1 MPSRAI
7 NYRVKSLI
15 PQFIRS
21 AALPR
26 HPTDLRPK
34 RVAMISHSI
43 YTNDNRVRRY
53 AESLAARGDHVDVF
67 AICQSGDTRSEQT
80 INDVDVFHVQHRGA
94 KRAGSKLAY
103 LWPLLRFFLLTS
115 IRLTRR
121 HLQQPYDVVHVHN
134 IPDFLV
140 FAAWYPKL
148 TGVPVI
154 LDIHDIVPEFFASK
168 FQTASTGIARKL
180 LLWMERA
187 SGAFADRV
195 IIANDLWLDK
205 YARRT
210 GLNGRC
216 TVFINHVDTKLFRCI
231 PRTQRN
237 GQQIVIYPGGLQWHQ
252 GLDIALRAFK
262 QVAMDVPAAEFHIYG
277 DGSARESLVRLTH
290 DLGLNNRVR
299 FFQPRAAHEIASI
312 MANADVGVVPKR
324 ADSFGDEAYSTK
336 IMEFMAVGVPVIVS
350 STKVDRYYFNDSIV
364 RFFEPGNPDA
374 LAREMV
380 AALRNEELRKR
391 MTAQAFKYVATHCW
405 ENRKGDYL
413 RLVDSLCAG
422 RDERRNAVP
431 ETTTNAPGPVR
442 RQLIPSSTVLKSVA
456 ESLSRLQEWVEA
468 HGYKGYDPG
477 DGLSSWLRPFT
488 MRNLFAE
495 RLLQQLIWKSP
506 WNLRPLAGVKPL
518 DSSKGRGFMAWGYLL
533 RFKLT
538 GDSAFRDKAVAC
550 LDWLIANT
558 SPNQSG
564 YCWGNH
570 FDFTTRAGRIPA
582 QEPTIVW
589 SGLIGQAFLEAYEQL
604 GDRRYLA
611 VAQSICEW
619 ILTLP
624 RQQTPMG
631 SCISY
636 HGRFQS
642 SIHNSNLLGAAL
654 LARTWKH
661 TRREKLL
668 SVAGEAMR
676 YSCHHQLPDGAW
688 WYGEQPKYH
697 WIDNFH
703 TGYNLDSIRRYI
715 DATGDDLF
723 QNNLRRGYRYYV
735 ETFFEPSGCPRYYH
749 NKTYPVD
756 IQSAAQAIDTLCLLS
771 DEFPGSLDLA
781 ADVARWTI
789 LNLFDESG
797 YFYYRKYP
805 FVTSRTPYFH
815 WGQATMF
822 KALAHLLLVTAARGE
837 QETEDHEP
845 AEMKYD
851 YASVGSDKSF
861 QPATI
866 R

>member
-1 MPSRAI
+1 
-7 NYRVKSLI
+7 
-15 PQFIRS
+15 
-21 AALPR
+21 
-26 HPTDLRPK
+26 
-34 RVAMISHSI
+34 MISHSV
-43 YTNDNRVRRY
+43 YTSDNRVRRY
-53 AESLAARGDHVDVF
+53 AESLAARGDRVEVF
-67 AICQSGDTRSEQT
+67 AICQSGDTPGQET
-80 INDVDVFHVQHRGA
+80 INGVHVFHVQRRAA
-94 KRAGSKLAY
+94 KRERSKLAY

-121 HLQQPYDVVHVHN
+121 HLQQPYDIVHVHN

-154 LDIHDIVPEFFASK
+154 LDIHDIVPELFASK
-168 FQTASTGIARKL
+168 FQSGLTWFARKL
-180 LLWMERA
+180 LLWMECA

-195 IIANDLWLDK
+195 IVANHLWLDK

-216 TVFINHVDTKLFRCI
+216 TVFINHVDAKLFRCI
-231 PRTQRN
+231 PRSRQN
-237 GQQIVIYPGGLQWHQ
+237 GQQIVLYPGGLQWHQ

-262 QVAMDVPAAEFHIYG
+262 QVARDVPAAEFHIYG
-277 DGSARESLVRLTH
+277 DGSAKESLVRLAD
-290 DLGLNNRVR
+290 DLGLNESVR
-299 FFQPRAAHEIASI
+299 FLQPRTAQEIATI

-350 STKVDRYYFNDSIV
+350 STRVDRYYFNDSIV

-380 AALRNEELRKR
+380 AVLRNDELRRR
-391 MTAQAFKYVATHCW
+391 MTAQALKYVTTHCW

-413 RLVDSLCAG
+413 RLVDSLCAR
-422 RDERRNAVP
+422 RDERRNAVLK
-431 ETTTNAPGPVR
+431 TTNVSEPVR
-442 RQLIPSSTVLKSVA
+442 SQLLPSSTALKSVA
-456 ESLSRLQEWVEA
+456 ESLSLVQEWVEA
-468 HGYKGYDPG
+468 RNYKGYDPG
-477 DGLSSWLRPFT
+477 DGLSSWLRPLT
-488 MRNLFAE
+488 LGNLFAE

-506 WNLRPLAGVKPL
+506 WNLRPLTGIKPL
-518 DSSKGRGFMAWGYLL
+518 DSSKGRGFMAWCYLL
-533 RFKLT
+533 GFKLT

-550 LDWLIANT
+550 LNWLIANK
-558 SPNQSG
+558 SPKQSD

-570 FDFTTRAGRIPA
+570 FDFTSRAGRIPA
-582 QEPTIVW
+582 HEPTIVW

-604 GDRRYLA
+604 GDRQYLA
-611 VAQSICEW
+611 VAESICNW
-619 ILTLP
+619 IMTLP
-624 RQQTPMG
+624 REQTPVG

-661 TRREKLL
+661 TGREELV

-676 YSCHHQLPDGAW
+676 YSCHYQLPDGAW

-703 TGYNLDSIRRYI
+703 TGYNLDSIKRYI
-715 DATGDDLF
+715 EATGDDLF
-723 QNNLRRGYRYYV
+723 QNNLRRGYRYFA

-756 IQSAAQAIDTLCLLS
+756 IQSAAQAIDTFCLLS

-781 ADVARWTI
+781 ADVAGWTI
-789 LNLFDESG
+789 SNLFDESG

-822 KALAHLLLVTAARGE
+822 KALAHLLLATAARGE
-837 QETEDHEP
+837 RETKDREP
-845 AEMKYD
+845 GELQCD
-851 YASVGSDKSF
+851 YVSVG
-861 QPATI
+861 
-866 R
+866 